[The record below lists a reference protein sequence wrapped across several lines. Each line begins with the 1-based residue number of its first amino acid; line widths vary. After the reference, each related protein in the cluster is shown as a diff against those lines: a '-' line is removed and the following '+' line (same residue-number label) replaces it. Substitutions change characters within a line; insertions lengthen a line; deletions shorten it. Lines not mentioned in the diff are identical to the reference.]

1 MSRRPIRLIRFL
13 TLKNP
18 ERQLH
23 QFTHGGTQGGHLG
36 FASGQQTLIQ
46 RANMG
51 VVAGGDDGGHVQGG
65 ADAGCPGFGEPGSAV
80 EAAAGL
86 AFDGNQAQEGRGL
99 IGGLERPAPQ
109 DRYPALGG
117 FLAHGRDREQPRH
130 DGG

>member
-1 MSRRPIRLIRFL
+1 M
-13 TLKNP
+13 LKNP

-23 QFTHGGTQGGHLG
+23 QFTQGGPQGGHLG

-51 VVAGGDDGGHVQGG
+51 VVAGGNDGGPVQSG
-65 ADAGCPGFGEPGSAV
+65 AGAGCPSFGEPGSAV

-117 FLAHGRDREQPRH
+117 FLADCGNEE
-130 DGG
+130 